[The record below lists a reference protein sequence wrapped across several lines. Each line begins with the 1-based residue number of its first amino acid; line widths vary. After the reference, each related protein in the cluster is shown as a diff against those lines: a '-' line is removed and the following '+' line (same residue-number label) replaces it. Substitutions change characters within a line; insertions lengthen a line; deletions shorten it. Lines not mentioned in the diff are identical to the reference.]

1 MAEGLAL
8 VIEDSM
14 TQANIVGRML
24 KDEDWDYVVA
34 RSLAE
39 CHDVLLQQR
48 PNLIF
53 VDVFLG
59 EDNSLDHITQIRDR
73 ALDATIAIM
82 TAGSRDASVDS
93 TLKLAR
99 STNVDYVLRKPF
111 SRQQMRAIVESA
123 QADASEGRKRKHALV
138 IDDSHTVATL
148 TAQTLSDNG
157 YRVSIAHSMEE
168 ALDNED
174 IAHVD
179 LIVSDIFMPGMGGL
193 QGIRVI
199 KSTWPNVRIL
209 AMSAGLDARV
219 SSDRATSAAMAA
231 GADAEIQKP
240 FRPVELINTA
250 IKLMAS

>member
-8 VIEDSM
+8 IIEDSL

-24 KDEDWDYVVA
+24 RDEDWDYVIA

-39 CHDVLLQQR
+39 CHEVLLHQR

-59 EDNSLDHITQIRDR
+59 QENGLEHISQIRDR
-73 ALDATIAIM
+73 ALDATLAVM
-82 TAGSRDASVDS
+82 TAGSRDEAIEE
-93 TLKLAR
+93 TLRLAR
-99 STNVDYVLRKPF
+99 RTNVDFVLRKPF
-111 SRQQMRAIVESA
+111 SRPQLRAIVESA
-123 QADASEGRKRKHALV
+123 QADACEGGKRKHALV
-138 IDDSHTVATL
+138 IDDSSTVATI
-148 TAQTLSDNG
+148 TAQILTDNG
-157 YRVSIAHSMEE
+157 YRVSVAHSMEE
-168 ALDNED
+168 ALDNAD

-199 KSTWPNVRIL
+199 KSTWHNVRIL
-209 AMSAGLDARV
+209 AMSAGLGGRV

-240 FRPVELINTA
+240 FKAVELINAALT
-250 IKLMAS
+250 LMAA

>member
-8 VIEDSM
+8 IIEDSM

-24 KDEDWDYVVA
+24 QDEDWDFVVA

-39 CHDVLLQQR
+39 CHEVLMHQR

-59 EDNSLDHITQIRDR
+59 EENSLEHLTQIRER
-73 ALDATIAIM
+73 ALDATIAVM
-82 TAGSRDASVDS
+82 TAGSRKESIDE

-99 STNVDYVLRKPF
+99 NSKVDFVLRKPF
-111 SRQQMRAIVESA
+111 SRPQLRSIVESA
-123 QADASEGRKRKHALV
+123 QADAAEGRRRKHALV

-148 TAQTLSDNG
+148 TAQILTDNG

-168 ALDNED
+168 ALDNTD

-179 LIVSDIFMPGMGGL
+179 LIVTDVFMPGMGGL

-199 KSTWPNVRIL
+199 KSTWDNVRIL
-209 AMSAGLDARV
+209 AMSAGLASRV
-219 SSDRATSAAMAA
+219 SSDRATSAAVAA

-240 FRPVELINTA
+240 FKPVELINTA
-250 IKLMAS
+250 IHLMAS